1 MEEEALDRDRVA
13 GCVLIDQTDP
23 LLLRRRHRIATSE
36 HNSETETFLLLL
48 LLLLLLLQFDQTEK

>member
-23 LLLRRRHRIATSE
+23 LLLRRRLRIATSE

-48 LLLLLLLQFDQTEK
+48 LLLLQLDQTEK